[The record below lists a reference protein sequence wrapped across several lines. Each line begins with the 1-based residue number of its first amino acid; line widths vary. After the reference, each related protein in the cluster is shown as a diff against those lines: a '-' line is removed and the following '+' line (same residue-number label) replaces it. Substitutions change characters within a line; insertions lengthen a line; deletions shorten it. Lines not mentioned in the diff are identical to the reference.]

1 MVANGGVPPRGS
13 AAAAASLRRR
23 RAGGGG
29 ATTGGVN
36 TMLQFYTDSI
46 TGWKLTPFSVLIM
59 STSFI
64 AFVAVLHGVGKF
76 LRA

>member
-1 MVANGGVPPRGS
+1 MGFKINADLRQACWRNICAVITQVKRKMVANGGVPPRGS

-46 TGWKLTPFSVLIM
+46 TGWF
-59 STSFI
+59 
-64 AFVAVLHGVGKF
+64 
-76 LRA
+76 R